1 MNKLGTGEKTGF
13 FKNQSSIFDWSN
25 TRKTQIRFIN
35 KRVKILQQYL
45 LPLFPKD
52 PTECCGYVP
61 YWLHFA
67 LKLHIL
73 YDCCPFFEQQ
83 PESIY
88 PGDQLIEV
96 ASKSCHVRKFLGITK
111 AAILRIGN
119 RPKQNNQI

>member
-52 PTECCGYVP
+52 PTEYFSAVAMYHIGYILLLNFISFMTV
-61 YWLHFA
+61 A
-67 LKLHIL
+67 L
-73 YDCCPFFEQQ
+73 FSSSSQRVSTRE
-83 PESIY
+83 
-88 PGDQLIEV
+88 
-96 ASKSCHVRKFLGITK
+96 T
-111 AAILRIGN
+111 N
-119 RPKQNNQI
+119 